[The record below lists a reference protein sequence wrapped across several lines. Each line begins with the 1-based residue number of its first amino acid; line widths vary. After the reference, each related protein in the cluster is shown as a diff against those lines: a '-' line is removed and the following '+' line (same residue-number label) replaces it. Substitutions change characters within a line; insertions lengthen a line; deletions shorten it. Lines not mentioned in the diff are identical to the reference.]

1 MVYTTDLVDTYLT
14 TIRDFA
20 DSAYASTNQYL
31 GVMSNY
37 MSANLPMDYSPVGE
51 ALPVSNTVE
60 IDPVLQA
67 ELERL
72 STDMGGDEFAS
83 VTPPEDPTPP
93 SDHQFPGAPSYTIPS
108 VPVMRNITLP
118 DFVDGLITLPTTSI
132 PNVSVSS
139 LGIDTLEATNISN
152 GGLAPE
158 DNLVAA
164 LRKKLTDN
172 IISGGTMIDPTV
184 ENDIWN
190 RDNERE
196 EQALQDQIDKLTLQW
211 AALGWS
217 LPDGLLAGSF
227 IAVNNEY
234 MNKRLDRSREISVK
248 QAELEQDGMF
258 KSIELANG
266 FERIIFENYNDYAKR
281 VFETSK
287 VVAEQTLQIFNG
299 RIAGYNYLLEQFKA
313 DVEGYKAKIQ
323 AELGRVTVFKTKV
336 EAQGLI
342 SQMNENDIKVYIA
355 QIESCKQLVDIYKTQ
370 VSAVATQYEA
380 EKSRIEAYKA
390 MAEVYSVKIEA
401 IIKKYLAGV
410 EKLKAY
416 VVAYTASINRADKI
430 NEFNLKAELANMEVK
445 IKEWEIQLKEK
456 HDSIAMQLEAI
467 KSAAQISSNMVAGAL
482 SAMNI
487 QVGQTLAEHYS
498 TSHNYNY

>member
-1 MVYTTDLVDTYLT
+1 MSTYL
-14 TIRDFA
+14 D
-20 DSAYASTNQYL
+20 L
-31 GVMSNY
+31 
-37 MSANLPMDYSPVGE
+37 NLPMAYNPAGE
-51 ALPVSNTVE
+51 MIPTDNSIELDPALQT
-60 IDPVLQA
+60 

-72 STDMGGDEFAS
+72 STDMGGDELANI
-83 VTPPEDPTPP
+83 TAPNDPAPPT
-93 SDHQFPGAPSYTIPS
+93 DHQFPGAPSYTLPS
-108 VPVMRNITLP
+108 VPVMRSITLP

-139 LGIDTLEATNISN
+139 LGIDTLEATNISD

-416 VVAYTASINRADKI
+416 VQAYSASVDRANKI
-430 NEFNLKAELANMEVK
+430 GELNLKAEVANIEVRM
-445 IKEWEIQLKEK
+445 KEWEIQLKEK
-456 HDSIAMQLEAI
+456 HDSVAMQLEAI
-467 KSAAQISSNMVAGAL
+467 KSSAQISSNMVAGAL

-487 QVGQTLAEHYS
+487 QVGQTLADHYS
-498 TSHNYNY
+498 TNHNYNY

>member
-1 MVYTTDLVDTYLT
+1 MPYTTDLVGSYLS
-14 TIRDFA
+14 TIKTFA
-20 DSAYASTNQYL
+20 NSAYTSTNQYL
-31 GVMSNY
+31 STMATY
-37 MSANLPMDYSPVGE
+37 MAQNLPMQYNPVGE
-51 ALPVSNTVE
+51 KIPTNTSIELDPALRS
-60 IDPVLQA
+60 

-72 STDMGGDEFAS
+72 SNNMKMDELSGIVA
-83 VTPPEDPTPP
+83 PNDPAIPEN
-93 SDHQFPGAPSYTIPS
+93 HQFPGAPSYTLPS

-118 DFVDGLITLPTTSI
+118 DFVDGLITMPITSI

-139 LGIDTLEATNISN
+139 LGIDTLKATDISD

-158 DNLVAA
+158 DNLAA
-164 LRKKLTDN
+164 AIRDKLTNN
-172 IISGGTMIDPTV
+172 IVSGGTMINPTV

-196 EQALQDQIDKLTLQW
+196 EQAFQDQLDKLTLQW
-211 AALGWS
+211 AKLGWS
-217 LPDGLLAGSF
+217 LPDGLLAGSY
-227 IAVNNEY
+227 IAANNEY
-234 MNKRLDRSREISVK
+234 MNKRLDRSREISIK
-248 QAELEQDGMF
+248 QAQLEQDGIF

-266 FERIIFENYNDYAKR
+266 FERIIFENYNHYANR

-299 RIAGYNYLLEQFKA
+299 RINGYNYLLEQFKA

-323 AELGRVTVFKTKV
+323 AELGRATVFKTKV

-342 SQMNENDIKVYIA
+342 SQMNENDIKIYTA

-370 VSAVATQYEA
+370 VSAVAIQYEA

-401 IIKKYLAGV
+401 IIKKYMAGV
-410 EKLKAY
+410 EQFKAY
-416 VVAYTASINRADKI
+416 IQAYSASIDRSNKI
-430 NEFNLKAELANMEVK
+430 EELTLKAEIVNMDAR

-456 HDSIAMQLEAI
+456 HDSVVMQLEAM

-482 SAMNI
+482 SAMNV
-487 QVGQTLAEHYS
+487 QVSQSLAEHWS
-498 TSHNYNY
+498 ENQNYNY